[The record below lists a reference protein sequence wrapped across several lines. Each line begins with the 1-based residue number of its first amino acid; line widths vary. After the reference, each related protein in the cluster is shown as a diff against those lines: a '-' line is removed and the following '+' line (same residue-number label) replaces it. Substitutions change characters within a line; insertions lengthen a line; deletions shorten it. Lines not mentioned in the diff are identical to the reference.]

1 MTYSDLNA
9 EFNNLLN
16 NTNSLISPFTAA
28 VAAGGFKL
36 TGLGAGTSLTDAAS
50 VTQVQDGFGSYL
62 TSVAGTNTVTGTAT
76 PTPAYAVGQRFTF
89 IPAVTNTGAATLNIS
104 SVGAG
109 AVQWLGAALT
119 GGEMVAATPIT
130 VVVTATTPVFEII
143 NPRIAAKADVAAHA
157 TTSNPWVASQIV
169 LTGVAVTFTD
179 IQDAPYVG
187 AVVWVKQ
194 NAAHVW
200 TDGAVFSVQGDANYT
215 AAAGDWVRVYAT
227 TVSTFEVTIFRATG
241 APVSMA
247 PITASL
253 SGNVALNNVA
263 SYFDGPSV
271 AQGTVGTWFASGTVT
286 ISDTV
291 AASFSA
297 KLWDGTTVIA
307 SAGVNTSGANERI
320 TMSLSGFIASPVGN
334 IRISVKDVTSVNGT
348 MYFNDSGN
356 SKDSTIT
363 AIRVA

>member
-241 APVSMA
+241 APVSMH
-247 PITASL
+247 
-253 SGNVALNNVA
+253 
-263 SYFDGPSV
+263 
-271 AQGTVGTWFASGTVT
+271 Q
-286 ISDTV
+286 
-291 AASFSA
+291 
-297 KLWDGTTVIA
+297 
-307 SAGVNTSGANERI
+307 
-320 TMSLSGFIASPVGN
+320 
-334 IRISVKDVTSVNGT
+334 
-348 MYFNDSGN
+348 
-356 SKDSTIT
+356 
-363 AIRVA
+363 